1 MKIYKAYKFRLYP
14 TEEQR
19 ILIHKT
25 FGCSRF
31 VYNYYLNYQKES
43 GVKKSFDLCKDLKE
57 LENNHEYLKEVDSC
71 ALRCAIFDLEDGFN
85 NFFAKRSGYP
95 NFKSKFARQS
105 YRTSCVRGTYKWK
118 VYSNIELDLLTRFI
132 KLPKLGRVKIRGYR
146 NKERIEGKIVNATI
160 SKDTTNKYYVSV
172 LVEEDLLVE
181 KVITPTSIVGIDLG
195 IKDLVVT
202 SDGIKYSNKKVL
214 MKFEK
219 RLKRLQKEL
228 SRREKG
234 SKNYLKTKEKIARVH
249 AKIKNYRKHYLN
261 DIAKEIVNDHD
272 IIVTESLL
280 VKDMFK
286 DKKKTFNK
294 SLSDAAVSR
303 LRSLIEWKCKIKGK
317 IYYKIDTYYPSS
329 QICSYCG
336 YKNSKLKDLSIR
348 EYNCPK
354 CGSHNDRDINASL
367 NILLEGLKLHYNL
380 ESLV

>member
-31 VYNYYLNYQKES
+31 VYNYYLNYQKEN

-57 LENNHEYLKEVDSC
+57 LENNYEYLKEVDSC
-71 ALRCAIFDLEDGFN
+71 ALRCSIFDLEDGFN
-85 NFFAKRSGYP
+85 NFFAKRSEIP
-95 NFKSKFARQS
+95 RFKSKFSRQS
-105 YRTSCVRGTYKWK
+105 YRTSCIRSTYKGK
-118 VYSNIELDLLTRFI
+118 EYSNIEVDLLTRNI

-146 NKERIEGKIVNATI
+146 NKDIIEGKIVNATI

-202 SDGIKYSNKKVL
+202 SDGIKYSNEKVL
-214 MKFEK
+214 MKYEK
-219 RLKRLQKEL
+219 RLQRLQRKL
-228 SRREKG
+228 SRQVKG
-234 SKNYLKTKEKIARVH
+234 SKNYLKTKEKIARLH

-286 DKKKTFNK
+286 DKRKVFNK
-294 SLSDAAVSR
+294 SLSDAAVST
-303 LRSLIEWKCKIKGK
+303 LCSLIEWKCKIKGK
-317 IYYKIDTYYPSS
+317 IYYKINTYYPSS
-329 QICSYCG
+329 QICSHCG

-348 EYNCPK
+348 EYDCPK

-367 NILLEGLKLHYNL
+367 NIMFGATG
-380 ESLV
+380 

>member
-1 MKIYKAYKFRLYP
+1 MEIYKAYKFRLYP
-14 TEEQR
+14 TDDQKR
-19 ILIHKT
+19 LINKT
-25 FGCSRF
+25 LGCKRF
-31 VYNYYLNYQKES
+31 VYNHYLNYLKDNNS
-43 GVKKSFDLCKDLKE
+43 INRFDLHKDLPKLKE
-57 LENNHEYLKEVDSC
+57 ENAFLKEVDSTVLC
-71 ALRCAIFDLEDGFN
+71 SAVDDLCKAFN
-85 NFFAKRSGYP
+85 DYYAKRKGYP
-95 NFKSKFARQS
+95 KFKNRFSKQS
-105 YRTSCVRGTYKWK
+105 YRTSCIKSTYKEK
-118 VYSNIELDLLTRFI
+118 EYSNIEVDLLNRFI
-132 KLPKLGRVKIRGYR
+132 KLPKLGKIKIRGYR
-146 NKERIEGKIVNATI
+146 NKERIDGKILNATI
-160 SKDTTNKYYVSV
+160 SRESTCKYYVSV
-172 LVEEDLLVE
+172 VVVEDILIE
-181 KVITPTSIVGIDLG
+181 KVTPTTIVGIDLG

-202 SDGIKYSNKKVL
+202 SDGIKYSNLKVL

-219 RLKRLQKEL
+219 RLKRLQRKL
-228 SRREKG
+228 SRQIKG
-234 SKNYLKTKEKIARVH
+234 SKNYLKTKEKIARLH

-261 DIAKEIVNDHD
+261 DIANEIVDEHD

-348 EYNCPK
+348 EHDCPE

>member
-1 MKIYKAYKFRLYP
+1 MKIYRAYKFRLYP
-14 TEEQR
+14 TVDQR

-31 VYNYYLNYQKES
+31 VYNYYLNYQKEN
-43 GVKKSFDLCKDLKE
+43 GVCKSFDLCKDLKE

-71 ALRCAIFDLEDGFN
+71 SLRCSIFDLEDGFN

-105 YRTSCVRGTYKWK
+105 YRTSCIRSTYKGK
-118 VYSNIELDLLTRFI
+118 EYSNIEVDLLTRNI
-132 KLPKLGRVKIRGYR
+132 KLPKLGRVKIRGFR
-146 NKERIEGKIVNATI
+146 KKNKIEGKILNATI
-160 SKDTTNKYYVSV
+160 SRESTGKYYVSV
-172 LVEEDLLVE
+172 VVVEDILIE
-181 KVITPTSIVGIDLG
+181 KATPTSIVGIDLG
-195 IKDLVVT
+195 VKDLVVT
-202 SDGIKYSNKKVL
+202 SDGIKYGNKKIL

-219 RLKRLQKEL
+219 RLKRLQREL

-234 SKNYLKTKEKIARVH
+234 SNNYLKTKEKIARLH
-249 AKIKNYRKHYLN
+249 TKIKNYRKHYLN
-261 DIAKEIVNDHD
+261 DIANEIVEEHD

-286 DKKKTFNK
+286 DKRKAFNK
-294 SLSDAAVSR
+294 SLSDACVST
-303 LRSLIEWKCKIKGK
+303 LRSLLEWKCKIKGK
-317 IYYKIDTYYPSS
+317 IYYKINTYYPSS

-348 EYNCPK
+348 EYDCPK

-380 ESLV
+380 VSLV

>member
-1 MKIYKAYKFRLYP
+1 MKIYRAYKFRLYP
-14 TEEQR
+14 TDEQR

-31 VYNYYLNYQKES
+31 VYNYYLNYQKEN
-43 GVKKSFDLCKDLKE
+43 GVQKSFDLCKDLKE
-57 LENNHEYLKEVDSC
+57 LEKNHEYFKEVDSC

-95 NFKSKFARQS
+95 NFRSKFARQS
-105 YRTSCVRGTYKWK
+105 YRTNCIRSTYKGK
-118 VYSNIELDLLTRFI
+118 EYSNIEVDLLTRNI
-132 KLPKLGRVKIRGYR
+132 KLPKLGKVKIRGYR

-160 SKDTTNKYYVSV
+160 SRETTNKYYVSV

-181 KVITPTSIVGIDLG
+181 KVTPTTIVGIDLG
-195 IKDLVVT
+195 LKDLVIT

-234 SKNYLKTKEKIARVH
+234 SKNYLKTKEKIARLH

-261 DIAKEIVNDHD
+261 YIANEIVDEHD

-286 DKKKTFNK
+286 DKRKAFNK
-294 SLSDAAVSR
+294 NLSDAAVST
-303 LRSLIEWKCKIKGK
+303 LRSLLEWKCRIKGK

-329 QICSYCG
+329 QICSHCG

-348 EYNCPK
+348 EYDCPE

-380 ESLV
+380 VSIV

>member
-71 ALRCAIFDLEDGFN
+71 ALRCSIFDLEDGFN
-85 NFFAKRSGYP
+85 NFFAKRSEIP
-95 NFKSKFARQS
+95 RFKSKFSRQS
-105 YRTSCVRGTYKWK
+105 YRTSCIRSTYKGK
-118 VYSNIELDLLTRFI
+118 EYSNIEVDLLTRNI

-146 NKERIEGKIVNATI
+146 NKDIIEGKIVNATI

-202 SDGIKYSNKKVL
+202 SDGIKYSNEKVL
-214 MKFEK
+214 MKYEK
-219 RLKRLQKEL
+219 RLQRLQRKL
-228 SRREKG
+228 SRQVKG
-234 SKNYLKTKEKIARVH
+234 SKNYLKTKEKIARLH

-286 DKKKTFNK
+286 DKRKAFNK
-294 SLSDAAVSR
+294 SLSDACIST

-317 IYYKIDTYYPSS
+317 IYYKINTYYPSS

-348 EYNCPK
+348 EYDCPK

-367 NILLEGLKLHYNL
+367 NIMFEGLQDKI
-380 ESLV
+380 VIT